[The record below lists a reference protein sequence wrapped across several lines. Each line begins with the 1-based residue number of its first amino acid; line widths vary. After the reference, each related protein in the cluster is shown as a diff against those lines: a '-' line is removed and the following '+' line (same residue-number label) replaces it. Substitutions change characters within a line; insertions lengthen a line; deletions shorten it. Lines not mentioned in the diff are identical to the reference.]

1 MIRKIVNILR
11 YVFVRHR
18 KYQFA
23 RQGKKVIIGNGCII
37 NSASMIEFGDNVS
50 IGPNAVLYAIYKK
63 IIFGNNVM
71 LGPHVTIVNGD
82 HNIRKIGVAL
92 GVIEDD
98 EDIDELGA
106 KAMEAD
112 KKPEDFEYVS
122 DYIQYLKDEVQLDRE
137 KSEKADDKTKAARKA
152 VGATIVAK
160 GIEEKKDTNIQIGRA
175 SCRERVSSPV

>member
-82 HNIRKIGVAL
+82 HNIRKIGVA
-92 GVIEDD
+92 I
-98 EDIDELGA
+98 IDNHEKYWAWLCCCSRGGCYIFFSCLLCGRRSSCTYFGYSFQF
-106 KAMEAD
+106 KAS
-112 KKPEDFEYVS
+112 YC
-122 DYIQYLKDEVQLDRE
+122 
-137 KSEKADDKTKAARKA
+137 T
-152 VGATIVAK
+152 
-160 GIEEKKDTNIQIGRA
+160 
-175 SCRERVSSPV
+175 

>member
-63 IIFGNNVM
+63 IIFGNKFN
-71 LGPHVTIVNGD
+71 LSKIV
-82 HNIRKIGVAL
+82 
-92 GVIEDD
+92 
-98 EDIDELGA
+98 
-106 KAMEAD
+106 
-112 KKPEDFEYVS
+112 
-122 DYIQYLKDEVQLDRE
+122 YIM
-137 KSEKADDKTKAARKA
+137 
-152 VGATIVAK
+152 I
-160 GIEEKKDTNIQIGRA
+160 
-175 SCRERVSSPV
+175 

>member
-63 IIFGNNVM
+63 IIFGNFRKRKNRCWALIISLLSASDQRGFLLNFCRSRYYTCSGFSFFACALRLV
-71 LGPHVTIVNGD
+71 LKIPPIFPVSLDDNDFQPPFCTFSNNPSSSAISYFIRSLSSNWLKSIDTPFCYSFVVT
-82 HNIRKIGVAL
+82 
-92 GVIEDD
+92 
-98 EDIDELGA
+98 
-106 KAMEAD
+106 
-112 KKPEDFEYVS
+112 
-122 DYIQYLKDEVQLDRE
+122 
-137 KSEKADDKTKAARKA
+137 
-152 VGATIVAK
+152 
-160 GIEEKKDTNIQIGRA
+160 A
-175 SCRERVSSPV
+175 SF

>member
-82 HNIRKIGVAL
+82 HNIRKIGVAIMFGL
-92 GVIEDD
+92 G
-98 EDIDELGA
+98 L
-106 KAMEAD
+106 MLQ
-112 KKPEDFEYVS
+112 F
-122 DYIQYLKDEVQLDRE
+122 
-137 KSEKADDKTKAARKA
+137 
-152 VGATIVAK
+152 
-160 GIEEKKDTNIQIGRA
+160 
-175 SCRERVSSPV
+175 